1 MPNNSDFETGTLTG
15 WEIVSGQIDVT
26 TDANNG
32 NFAMVAHTS
41 GDKSE
46 FAYTTP
52 FYPNPSKTCVLTVCG
67 KIEGSPESA
76 GFGII
81 YANLFLQ
88 PIRVDSIPVT
98 SSSYDCYT
106 LTVDPPAGTFGFA
119 VSGSI
124 SGGNGSMFLD
134 DFCFECNDECVVG
147 DPCDDGD
154 PNTSGDFIN
163 PFCECVGSACG
174 VIPDAG
180 DDVPLVLGQSTILTA
195 TGGVSYNWSTDQ
207 NSPSISVQPTETT
220 TYYVTVSDGSNCS
233 EIDSVTV
240 SILKFYDVGNFVW
253 NDENGDGCYD
263 SNESGI
269 NNVRIEIY
277 DTNGIRLTGKTTAPY
292 NGQDGYYNFNVLQGD
307 YRFKVVLPSG
317 TIISPKQ
324 ACSDDTIDSD
334 FSAITGFTDF
344 FTVDQNLPNFDVGL
358 IYDQPLPVEISS
370 FDVTNDG
377 SKNNLNWNVITEVD
391 LDAYVVER
399 KFGEESFFSEIAV
412 VKAINDESYQTIDHD
427 LPRSGTYYYRLL
439 MRDNNGHLNVSD
451 IVAVNVEI
459 AEEDYMHAY
468 PNPTTDKIDIIL
480 NTSEVAETHEVSLF
494 NATGQRIYY
503 MKYSTG
509 SDYLKQ
515 SIDLST
521 LSNGIYSILVK
532 ADNTSFVKKI
542 VKVTR

>member
-15 WEIVSGQIDVT
+15 WEIVSGQIEVT

-98 SSSYDCYT
+98 STSYDCYT

-119 VSGSI
+119 ISGSI
-124 SGGNGSMFLD
+124 SGGNGSMYLD

-154 PNTSGDFIN
+154 PNTSGDYIN
-163 PFCECVGSACG
+163 EFCECIGSACG

-180 DDVPLVLGQSTILTA
+180 DNMPLVLGQSTILTA
-195 TGGVSYNWSTDQ
+195 TGGVSYKWSTDQ

-220 TYYVTVSDGSNCS
+220 TYYVTVSDGADCS

-240 SILKFYDVGNFVW
+240 SILKFYDVGNYVW
-253 NDENGDGCYD
+253 IDLNGDGCQD
-263 SNESGI
+263 ADESGMNDI
-269 NNVRIEIY
+269 RIEIY
-277 DTNGIRLTGKTTAPY
+277 DTNNIRLTGKTTAPY

-307 YRFKVVLPSG
+307 YRFKAVVPSG
-317 TIISPKQ
+317 YTISNKTN
-324 ACSDDTIDSD
+324 CGDNTIDSD
-334 FSAITGFTDF
+334 FDPVTGFTEF
-344 FTVDQNLPNFDVGL
+344 FSVDNNLPNFDLALNAVM
-358 IYDQPLPVEISS
+358 PVELLD
-370 FDVTNDG
+370 FDATHHIGRNE
-377 SKNNLNWNVITEVD
+377 LFWNVITEVD

-399 KFGEESFFSEIAV
+399 KFEEEPFFSEIDV
-412 VKAINDESYQTIDHD
+412 VSAIDEKSYQSVDYD
-427 LPRSGTYYYRLL
+427 LHRSGTYYYRLL
-439 MRDNNGHLNVSD
+439 MRDNNGQLNVSD
-451 IVAVNVEI
+451 IVAVNVEV
-459 AEEDYMHAY
+459 ADQNYMHAY

-480 NTSEVAETHEVSLF
+480 NTSEVANTHEVSLF

-503 MKYSTG
+503 MKYVTG

-515 SIDLST
+515 SIDLSS
-521 LSNGIYSILVK
+521 LSNGIYSVLVK

-542 VKVTR
+542 VKVSQ